1 MQPSRRSSLFLLEL
15 MIAILLFILSAAIC
29 IQVFV
34 KAHTIEVKSTNLNEA
49 VLASE
54 SVAEIFRSDEDF
66 EMLLSDTLQA
76 DKLADD
82 RFQIY
87 YDKNWEI
94 TSASDS
100 AYVLEVTLSEETNF
114 QIGNILVARNIKDE
128 SQSKSTPIY
137 ELTVKKYRN
146 QGATVQ

>member
-34 KAHTIEVKSTNLNEA
+34 KAHTIEVKSTSLNEA

-54 SVAEIFRSDEDF
+54 SVAEIFRSEEDF

-87 YDKNWEI
+87 YDKNWK
-94 TSASDS
+94 S
-100 AYVLEVTLSEETNF
+100 LQRL
-114 QIGNILVARNIKDE
+114 ILHMF
-128 SQSKSTPIY
+128 
-137 ELTVKKYRN
+137 
-146 QGATVQ
+146 

>member
-54 SVAEIFRSDEDF
+54 SVAEIFRSEEDF

-94 TSASDS
+94 TSQSDS

-114 QIGNILVARNIKDE
+114 QIGNIIVARNTKDE